1 MHRLAVLSV
10 ICALL
15 SACSTVGAPTAL
27 PRERLTTEE
36 CHLFVAFKGAGIYGD
51 LQPAAPL
58 QVDDLKARLPS
69 LTPDEIQD
77 LLSGPRPAVG
87 VGRVRDCDASFGFA
101 GSQGKPG
108 HSAGGS
114 GSSRPVFSRSGRLA
128 LIENWLSF
136 GLLAGE
142 GSVCLMRR
150 DVDGT
155 WRVETCGQT
164 WVS

>member
-1 MHRLAVLSV
+1 MCRLAVLSV
-10 ICALL
+10 IFALL
-15 SACSTVGAPTAL
+15 SACSTTGAPSTL
-27 PRERLTTEE
+27 PRERLSTEE
-36 CHLFVAFKGAGIYGD
+36 CRLFVAFKGAGIYGD
-51 LQPAAPL
+51 LQPAGPP

-77 LLSGPRPAVG
+77 LVSGPPPAVG

-101 GSQGKPG
+101 GSEGRPS
-108 HSAGGS
+108 HSPGGS

-128 LIENWLSF
+128 LIDNWLSF

-142 GSVCLMRR
+142 GSVCFMRR
-150 DVDGT
+150 GADGT